1 MLRSLYSGV
10 TGMKNH
16 QVKLDVIANNI
27 SNVNT
32 TGFKAS
38 TVSFQDLVSQTI
50 RNAQKADANKGGS
63 NPAQVGT
70 GSTVG
75 SIDTTFIQGTLQYTG
90 RPLDLAIEG
99 NGFFVV
105 EDPDSKNYFT
115 RDGNFRLDSE
125 GYLVNSRGLRVLA
138 TDESQIQITDA
149 IDTISVDKFGTL
161 TAFDNQGTVIAQKTL
176 GIAYIKNPESLL
188 KEGYN
193 LYSPSDATGG
203 GDIAQAGTSGRGSV
217 EAYNLEMSNVDL
229 STEFAGLITTQR
241 GYQANARVIT
251 VSDQILEELVNLK
264 R

>member
-50 RNAQKADANKGGS
+50 RNAQKADTGKGGS

-90 RPLDLAIEG
+90 RSLDLAIEG

-105 EDPDSKNYFT
+105 EDPDNKNYFT
-115 RDGNFRLDSE
+115 REGNFRFDSE
-125 GYLVNSRGLRVLA
+125 GYLVNSRGLRVLDI
-138 TDESQIQITDA
+138 DEDQIQITDS
-149 IDTISVDKFGTL
+149 IDTVSVDKFGTL
-161 TAFDNQGTVIAQKTL
+161 TAFDNQGAIVAEKIL
-176 GIAYIKNPESLL
+176 GIAYVKNPESLL

-193 LYSPSDATGG
+193 LYSATEATGG
-203 GDIAQAGTSGRGSV
+203 GTIDQAGTTGRGSV

-229 STEFAGLITTQR
+229 STEFASLITTQR